1 MQLNKKYQQSRLCD
15 EIDVNM
21 DMESDDAM
29 DTKRLEAYG
38 RATDHQKNL
47 KNSKNQKKHVVVEC
61 TKISRKFYRMKLN
74 FDCR

>member
-1 MQLNKKYQQSRLCD
+1 
-15 EIDVNM
+15 M

-47 KNSKNQKKHVVVEC
+47 KNSKNQKKDVVVEC
-61 TKISRKFYRMKLN
+61 TNTSMKLYRKKFN

>member
-1 MQLNKKYQQSRLCD
+1 
-15 EIDVNM
+15 M

-47 KNSKNQKKHVVVEC
+47 KNSKNKKKDVVVEC
-61 TKISRKFYRMKLN
+61 TKISRKLYRMKYSTLTVVN
-74 FDCR
+74 D

>member
-1 MQLNKKYQQSRLCD
+1 
-15 EIDVNM
+15 M

-38 RATDHQKNL
+38 RATDHKKNV
-47 KNSKNQKKHVVVEC
+47 KSRKTKKKDVVVEC
-61 TKISRKFYRMKLN
+61 TKISRKFYRKKFN

>member
-1 MQLNKKYQQSRLCD
+1 
-15 EIDVNM
+15 M

-47 KNSKNQKKHVVVEC
+47 KNSKNKKKDVVVEC
-61 TKISRKFYRMKLN
+61 TKISMKFYRKKFN